1 VRRHWHRCAS
11 TILTRVI
18 DAVGAQV
25 DDVAEEVAQTIFAGG
40 TVILPNDTSYLIGCD
55 PYDSAAIDRIY
66 AVKGRPDNRPL
77 TLHVASVAE
86 FLEYAVDNPLAANV
100 AKRLLP
106 APVILVIRKP
116 AFISDELAAGMDTLA
131 FRVPDDP
138 FARALLERCG
148 PIAGTT
154 ATARGGVAYGGGE
167 DRSMLPPADLVVDHG
182 PVRYTVE
189 SSIVDLTGA
198 HPRLLREGAV
208 PQSRLAEILGSIER
222 PAVKIRSSTP

>member
-1 VRRHWHRCAS
+1 MPSPAPAH
-11 TILTRVI
+11 VI
-18 DAVGAQV
+18 DVHAASL
-25 DDVAEEVAQTIFAGG
+25 DDVAEAVAQTVFAGG

-55 PYDSAAIDRIY
+55 PYNSAAIDRIY
-66 AVKGRPDNRPL
+66 AAKGRADNRPL
-77 TLHVASVAE
+77 TLHLASVAE
-86 FLEYAVDNPLAANV
+86 FLEYAVDNPLAVNV

-138 FARALLERCG
+138 FARALLERSG

-154 ATARGGVAYGGGE
+154 AIARGGVPYTGGE
-167 DRSMLPPADLVVDHG
+167 DRSMLPPADLLVNHG
-182 PVRYTVE
+182 PVRFTVE
-189 SSIVDLTGA
+189 SSILDLTGA

-208 PQSRLAEILGSIER
+208 AQHRLAELLGPVER
-222 PAVKIRSSTP
+222 PAVKVRSSTL